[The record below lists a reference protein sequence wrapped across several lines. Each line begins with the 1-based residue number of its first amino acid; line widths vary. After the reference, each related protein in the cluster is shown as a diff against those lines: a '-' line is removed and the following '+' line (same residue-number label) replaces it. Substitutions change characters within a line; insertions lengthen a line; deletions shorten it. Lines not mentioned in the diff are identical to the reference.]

1 MCEHVG
7 MDPSGKNQEIDEAF
21 ERIYSELKALARS
34 SLSRLPNATL
44 TPTALVSEAYV
55 KLAQAR
61 SLELNDRSHFFFLA
75 ARAMR
80 QITSDYARANLSQK
94 RGGNIQLV
102 TLDLNQPSS
111 IRTAEQLIDLDNA
124 LSDLER
130 LSPEQA
136 RLVEL
141 KVFAGLS
148 VEAIGEILGIATR
161 SAWRE
166 WKRARAYLLV
176 KLDRR

>member
-1 MCEHVG
+1 MERS
-7 MDPSGKNQEIDEAF
+7 DKNQEIDEAF
-21 ERIYSELKALARS
+21 ERIYTELKGLARS
-34 SLSRLPNATL
+34 SLSRIPNATL

-61 SLELNDRSHFFFLA
+61 SLQLNDRSHFFSLA

-80 QITSDYARANLSQK
+80 QITIDYARANLSQK
-94 RGGNIQLV
+94 RGGDIQLV
-102 TLDLNQPSS
+102 TLDLNQPSA
-111 IRTAEQLIDLDNA
+111 IGTAEELLDLDNA
-124 LSDLER
+124 LNDLER
-130 LSPEQA
+130 LSPQQA

-148 VEAIGEILGIATR
+148 VEAIAEILGLATR

-176 KLDRR
+176 NLDRH